1 MSPLY
6 YPYNQVVFQGRI
18 SGDIIMQ
25 QAKFSLT
32 PPLVEFLN
40 SYQRFGFKDK
50 SSMVQV
56 ALQRLKEEFDLQQLK
71 QSAEWYAEV
80 YEQDTELHEL
90 AEIAIV
96 GWPE

>member
-1 MSPLY
+1 
-6 YPYNQVVFQGRI
+6 
-18 SGDIIMQ
+18 
-25 QAKFSLT
+25 
-32 PPLVEFLN
+32 
-40 SYQRFGFKDK
+40 
-50 SSMVQV
+50 MVQV